1 MEHPDWLDRSAYPFT
16 SRWWDTGAGRMH
28 YVDEGSGEPV
38 VFIHGVPTWS
48 FNFRH
53 LLRHLSL
60 THRCIALDHMG
71 FGLSDKP
78 ERGDT
83 HAPEALASHVEGLIE
98 GLRLRDVTLVV
109 HDWGGPLGLAY
120 ALRHPANV
128 RRLVLFNTWMWSAE
142 GDLRAQ
148 FVARMLA
155 SPLYRV
161 LEDRFSV
168 TARLFIPLAMGER
181 GALSRE
187 VHRHYIEPLR
197 RREDRHEVWALVRAI
212 RHADA
217 WVGSLWAQRERLAGL
232 PALVLWGLKDP
243 AFTRRDLERWTALL
257 RHAQVHT
264 WPSLGHYPH
273 EERPQEVCERIAR
286 FLAGG
291 DRT

>member
-1 MEHPDWLDRSAYPFT
+1 MTAPDWLDRSAYPFT

-28 YVDEGSGEPV
+28 YIDEGAGEPV

-53 LLRHLSL
+53 LVRHLAP
-60 THRCIALDHMG
+60 THRCIALDHLG

-78 ERGDT
+78 AQGPY
-83 HAPEALASHVEGLIE
+83 APEALAAHVEGLIE
-98 GLRLRDVTLVV
+98 GLGLRDVTLVV
-109 HDWGGPLGLAY
+109 HDWGGPLGLSY
-120 ALRHPANV
+120 ALRHRANV

-142 GDLRAQ
+142 GDVRAQ
-148 FVARMLA
+148 LMARLLA

-161 LEDRFSV
+161 LEERFGV
-168 TARLFIPLAMGER
+168 TARLFIPMALGER
-181 GALSRE
+181 AALSPE

-197 RREDRHEVWALVRAI
+197 RREDRHGVWALVRAI

-217 WVGSLWAQRERLAGL
+217 WAGSLWAQRERLTDL

-257 RHAQVHT
+257 REAQVHT
-264 WPSLGHYPH
+264 WPGLGHYPH

-286 FLAGG
+286 FLAEGR
-291 DRT
+291 RT